1 MIDNTPA
8 DLAIGITERY
18 EKSTMFG
25 RSKNM
30 VRRRFRPDGRFHRDR
45 RRSGL
50 AQPLTLGIG
59 GTPRRGGLWAW
70 LRRMLGR

>member
-1 MIDNTPA
+1 
-8 DLAIGITERY
+8 
-18 EKSTMFG
+18 MFG